1 MTIGEHIMLL
11 RKKKGL
17 SQNDLGKAIGTSG
30 DIIGRYERDIM
41 SPSIDVI
48 MRLAEEL
55 EVSIDFL
62 VGRSSLQLDKNTL
75 ERLEDIGKL
84 SDDKR
89 AYLFSLIDICLRDFK
104 TRRAYAKLA

>member
-1 MTIGEHIMLL
+1 
-11 RKKKGL
+11 
-17 SQNDLGKAIGTSG
+17 
-30 DIIGRYERDIM
+30 M

-48 MRLAEEL
+48 MRMADEL
-55 EVSIDFL
+55 DVSIDFL
-62 VGRSSLQLDKNTL
+62 VGRSKVQLDTNTL